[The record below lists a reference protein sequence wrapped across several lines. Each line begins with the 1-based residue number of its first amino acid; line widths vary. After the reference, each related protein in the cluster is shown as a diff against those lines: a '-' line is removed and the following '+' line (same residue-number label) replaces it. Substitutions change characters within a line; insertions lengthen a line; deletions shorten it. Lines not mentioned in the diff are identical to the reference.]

1 MRGDATLAVL
11 FIISLRVEQWVVG
24 NTPQWASGVRIGP
37 VSFLFLVRLSLP
49 LNVNFQPECV
59 LVELALNA
67 YGKVGVT
74 LYDTLGD
81 EAVGAFVRLKDWI
94 HPGTNLD
101 TSQNTCKI
109 HKHSQIMNDLTVVQ
123 YRPCA
128 PYPYLHN
135 L

>member
-1 MRGDATLAVL
+1 MRVTTSGKHTHRRTRGGATLAVL
-11 FIISLRVEQWVVG
+11 FIISLRVEQWAVG
-24 NTPQWASGVRIGP
+24 NTPQWVSGVRIRP

-81 EAVGAFVRLKDWI
+81 EAVGAFVRLKD
-94 HPGTNLD
+94 
-101 TSQNTCKI
+101 
-109 HKHSQIMNDLTVVQ
+109 
-123 YRPCA
+123 
-128 PYPYLHN
+128 
-135 L
+135 